1 MDSDREH
8 LRLLSI
14 FHWIVAGMTALCS
27 LFPLIHLAVGIAL
40 VTGRL
45 ENHGHEAAPRAFGWI
60 FIFFA
65 TALILFGFT
74 LAACLAFAGHFIAQH
89 RNRTFCL
96 VVAAFSCLCFP
107 FGTALGVFTIIV
119 LSRESVRALFEE
131 GSRKP
136 NLPGALSTS

>member
-14 FHWIVAGMTALCS
+14 FHWIVAGLTALCS

-45 ENHGHEAAPRAFGWI
+45 ENHGHDEAPRAVGWL
-60 FIFFA
+60 FIVFA
-65 TALILFGFT
+65 TAFIVLGFA
-74 LAACLAFAGHFIAQH
+74 LAACLAFAGHFIAQR
-89 RNRTFCL
+89 RNRVFCL
-96 VVAAFSCLCFP
+96 VIAGLSCLFFP

-119 LSRESVRALFEE
+119 LSRESVRATFEE
-131 GSRKP
+131 ASRKP
-136 NLPGALSTS
+136 NLPGALSPG